1 MLFLKI
7 QKDVEIMTI
16 EQEIFLLEKFGKLPE
31 VYWID

>member
-31 VYWID
+31 V